1 MTDINKAVSN
11 SIKLLREAKGYSQ
24 SYMAQ
29 KLHVTQQAY
38 SAMEITP
45 ENMSLKRLHDVA
57 DLLQVDV
64 VTLLDID
71 IKDTQ
76 HNFNK
81 QGGIAKPNMVNQQTV
96 VKNVLY
102 QRLIAQ
108 LMDEIVFLKSQL

>member
-71 IKDTQ
+71 INTQ

-108 LMDEIVFLKSQL
+108 LTDEIVFLKSQL